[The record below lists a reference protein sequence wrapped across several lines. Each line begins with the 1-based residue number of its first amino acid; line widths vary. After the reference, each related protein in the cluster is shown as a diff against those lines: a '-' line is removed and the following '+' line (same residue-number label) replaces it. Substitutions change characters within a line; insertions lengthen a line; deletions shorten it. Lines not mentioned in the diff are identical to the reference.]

1 MTKILDGKA
10 TSLAIE
16 AELTEAVNARLAAG
30 RKRPHL
36 AAVLVGD
43 NPASRAYVGHKVKAC
58 ARVGFESALVEKPA
72 DISQDDLLAVVEE
85 LNHNPD
91 VDGFIVQLPLPDH
104 IDDQAVL
111 EAVNPAKDVDGFHPV
126 NAGKMSLDLPCF
138 LPATPMGIMSL
149 LDRAGIDTQGHAF
162 WGAVPSLVRPWRSCC
177 AATALRGVTVTVCH
191 SRTQHLAEHT
201 QRADIL
207 VAAVGRA
214 HFVTA
219 DMVKEG
225 AVVID
230 VGINRIPDATKNDL
244 TTGDVDFDQVAPKC
258 SDTPVP
264 GGVGPMTIASL
275 MQTLGLRQQRHRLGR
290 PATNAGCSVRLNW
303 PHGAASPHGPTPWW
317 DVWWWKTTDCWEKA
331 GT

>member
-1 MTKILDGKA
+1 MHNLLDGKA

-16 AELTEAVNARLAAG
+16 AELTEAVQDRIAKG
-30 RKRPHL
+30 QKRPHL

-58 ARVGFESALVEKPA
+58 ARVGFESTLVEKPV
-72 DISQDDLLAVVEE
+72 DISQEALLEVVHN
-85 LNHNPD
+85 LNNDPEI
-91 VDGFIVQLPLPDH
+91 DGFIVQLPLPDH

-111 EAVNPAKDVDGFHPV
+111 EAVLPSKDVDGFHPV

-149 LDRAGIDTQGHAF
+149 LDRAGIDTQGKHAVILGRSSIVGTPMALLLRRN
-162 WGAVPSLVRPWRSCC
+162 GAPGNC
-177 AATALRGVTVTVCH
+177 TVTVCH
-191 SRTQHLAEHT
+191 SRTQNLAEHT
-201 QRADIL
+201 RRADIL
-207 VAAVGRA
+207 VAAIGRA

-230 VGINRIPDATKNDL
+230 VGINRIPDASKKSGSRL
-244 TTGDVDFDQVAPKC
+244 TGDVDFEAVAAKA
-258 SDTPVP
+258 SWITPVP

-275 MQTLGLRQQRHRLGR
+275 MQNTLQACANR
-290 PATNAGCSVRLNW
+290 TS
-303 PHGAASPHGPTPWW
+303 
-317 DVWWWKTTDCWEKA
+317 
-331 GT
+331 

>member
-58 ARVGFESALVEKPA
+58 ARVGFDSTLVEKPA

-149 LDRAGIDTQGHAF
+149 LDRAGIDTQGKHAVILGRSSIVGTPMALLLRRN
-162 WGAVPSLVRPWRSCC
+162 GAPGNC
-177 AATALRGVTVTVCH
+177 TVTVCH
-191 SRTQHLAEHT
+191 SRTQDLSEHT

-207 VAAVGRA
+207 VAAIGRA

-230 VGINRIPDATKNDL
+230 VGINRIPDATKKSGSRL
-244 TTGDVDFDQVAPKC
+244 TGDVDFDQVAPKC
-258 SDTPVP
+258 SWITPVP

-275 MQTLGLRQQRHRLGR
+275 MQNTLQ
-290 PATNAGCSVRLNW
+290 ACANKDT
-303 PHGAASPHGPTPWW
+303 
-317 DVWWWKTTDCWEKA
+317 
-331 GT
+331 

>member
-1 MTKILDGKA
+1 MHNLLDGKA

-16 AELTEAVNARLAAG
+16 AELTEAVQDRIAKG
-30 RKRPHL
+30 MKRPHL

-58 ARVGFESALVEKPA
+58 ARVGFESTLVEKPL
-72 DISQDDLLAVVEE
+72 DITQDTLLQVVHDL
-85 LNHNPD
+85 NNDPD
-91 VDGFIVQLPLPDH
+91 IDGFIVQLPLPDH

-111 EAVNPAKDVDGFHPV
+111 EAVLPSKDVDGFHPV

-149 LDRAGIDTQGHAF
+149 LDRAGIETQGKHAVILGRSSIVGTPMALLLRRN
-162 WGAVPSLVRPWRSCC
+162 GAPGNC
-177 AATALRGVTVTVCH
+177 TVTVCH
-191 SRTQHLAEHT
+191 SRTQDLAEHT
-201 QRADIL
+201 RRADIL
-207 VAAVGRA
+207 VAAIGRA

-230 VGINRIPDATKNDL
+230 VGINRIPDASKKSGSRL
-244 TTGDVDFDQVAPKC
+244 TGDVNFDTVAPKT
-258 SDTPVP
+258 SWITPVP

-275 MQTLGLRQQRHRLGR
+275 MQNTLQ
-290 PATNAGCSVRLNW
+290 ACANKDT
-303 PHGAASPHGPTPWW
+303 
-317 DVWWWKTTDCWEKA
+317 
-331 GT
+331 

>member
-16 AELTEAVNARLAAG
+16 AELTKAVNARLAAG

-58 ARVGFESALVEKPA
+58 ARVGFDSTLVEKPA

-85 LNHNPD
+85 LNNNSD

-149 LDRAGIDTQGHAF
+149 LDRAGIDTQGKHAVILGRSSIVGTPMALLLRRN
-162 WGAVPSLVRPWRSCC
+162 GAPGNC
-177 AATALRGVTVTVCH
+177 TVTVCH
-191 SRTQHLAEHT
+191 SRTQDLAEHT
-201 QRADIL
+201 RRADIL
-207 VAAVGRA
+207 VAAIGRA

-230 VGINRIPDATKNDL
+230 VGINRIPDATKKSGSRL
-244 TTGDVDFDQVAPKC
+244 TGDVDFDQVAPKC
-258 SDTPVP
+258 SWITPVP

-275 MQTLGLRQQRHRLGR
+275 MQNTLQ
-290 PATNAGCSVRLNW
+290 ACANKDT
-303 PHGAASPHGPTPWW
+303 
-317 DVWWWKTTDCWEKA
+317 
-331 GT
+331 

>member
-58 ARVGFESALVEKPA
+58 ARVGFESTLVEKPA

-149 LDRAGIDTQGHAF
+149 LDRAGIDTQGKHAVILGRSSIVGTPMALLLRRN
-162 WGAVPSLVRPWRSCC
+162 GAPGNC
-177 AATALRGVTVTVCH
+177 TVTVCH
-191 SRTQHLAEHT
+191 SRTQDLAEHT
-201 QRADIL
+201 RRADIL
-207 VAAVGRA
+207 VAAIGRA

-219 DMVKEG
+219 DMVKDG
-225 AVVID
+225 AVVVD
-230 VGINRIPDATKNDL
+230 VGINRIPDATKKSGSRL
-244 TTGDVDFDQVAPKC
+244 TGDVDFDQVAPKC
-258 SDTPVP
+258 SWITPVP

-275 MQTLGLRQQRHRLGR
+275 MQNTLQ
-290 PATNAGCSVRLNW
+290 ACANKDT
-303 PHGAASPHGPTPWW
+303 
-317 DVWWWKTTDCWEKA
+317 
-331 GT
+331 

>member
-16 AELTEAVNARLAAG
+16 AELTKAVNARLAAG

-58 ARVGFESALVEKPA
+58 ARVGFDSTLVEKPA

-85 LNHNPD
+85 LNNNSD

-104 IDDQAVL
+104 IHDQAVL

-149 LDRAGIDTQGHAF
+149 LDRAGIDTQGKHAVILGRSSIVGTPMALLLRRN
-162 WGAVPSLVRPWRSCC
+162 GAPGNC
-177 AATALRGVTVTVCH
+177 TVTVCH
-191 SRTQHLAEHT
+191 SRTQDLAEHT
-201 QRADIL
+201 RRADIL
-207 VAAVGRA
+207 VAAIGRA

-230 VGINRIPDATKNDL
+230 VGINRIPDATKKSGSRL
-244 TTGDVDFDQVAPKC
+244 TGDVDFDQVAPKC
-258 SDTPVP
+258 SWITPVP

-275 MQTLGLRQQRHRLGR
+275 MQNTLQ
-290 PATNAGCSVRLNW
+290 ACANKDT
-303 PHGAASPHGPTPWW
+303 
-317 DVWWWKTTDCWEKA
+317 
-331 GT
+331 